1 MLSSIKKYIFLHKT
15 SDIKRIGHRQDLH
28 AIRGLSVIVI
38 IFYHADFE
46 LFKGG
51 WLGVDLFFVISGYLI
66 SNIIISEINSGTF
79 NFKSFYLRRFRRIV
93 PALLSTLVVT
103 TGFAYWLLT
112 PKAILDYSKLLVS
125 SIFFYANIYLQNF
138 DFYNAGPS
146 KQNPLIHIWSLSVEE
161 QFYILFPLAIFLLL
175 KGTKKYLF
183 LILLFVTL
191 FSIYSNS
198 FSQDITKFYSSQY
211 RIWEFLVGSL
221 LVFVSFKKFGK
232 FFTFSGFALIIFS
245 VINYEDSMLNL
256 NSIEPKLIALL
267 GVSLLIAAN
276 DDSLNKIYS
285 NQLVVYAGT
294 LSYSL
299 YLLHQPIFSFL
310 RIYGNKS
317 GFEIT
322 DLFYLIAICFI
333 VIFSY
338 LNWKYIEKFFLAKE
352 NFSNLIKFS
361 TFAVGG
367 LLVFT
372 IYSLNTNGFE
382 SRYDFVPD
390 EVLFY
395 SINTNLDPSEN
406 DFNEF
411 SNYECSQYDSTKKH
425 VIFIGDSHL
434 STLTVSILRNFRDSS
449 CSFDFSFVYNPTGRC
464 ILSKQNDTG
473 VINVCTDEYFDSFIN
488 NTLTKDI
495 TVVAIGRF
503 NTWLELEIGSQVQ
516 CEGCDYIDIM
526 KKRFE
531 DVSNSSYKLLV
542 VEPVPTYPVKIAE
555 SYLYKNV
562 IWGESITIDYLDWKY
577 SLNKWYDFLDTLDM
591 TNIEIIESSLVFC
604 NQFEQGKCN
613 ASTGENILYS
623 DDNHLTIQGADLLVE
638 KILLTLN
645 GLD

>member
-1 MLSSIKKYIFLHKT
+1 MLNSIKRYILLLNT

-28 AIRGLSVIVI
+28 AIRGLAVIIV

-79 NFKSFYLRRFRRIV
+79 NFKNFYLRRFRRIV

-161 QFYILFPLAIFLLL
+161 QFYILFPLIIFLLL
-175 KGTKKYLF
+175 RGIKKYLF
-183 LILLFVTL
+183 LILLSVTL
-191 FSIYSNS
+191 LSIYSNS
-198 FSQDITKFYSSQY
+198 FTQDIAKFYSSQY
-211 RIWEFLVGSL
+211 RIWEFLLGSL
-221 LVFVSFKKFGK
+221 LVFISFKKFGK

-245 VINYEDSMLNL
+245 VVNYGDTMLNL

-267 GVSLLIAAN
+267 GVSLVIASN
-276 DDSLNKIYS
+276 DDSLNKIYN

-299 YLLHQPIFSFL
+299 YLIHQPIFSFL
-310 RIYGNKS
+310 RIYGKKS

-322 DLFYLIAICFI
+322 NLFYLIAIFVI

-338 LNWKYIEKFFLAKE
+338 LNWKYIEKFFLIKD

-361 TFAVGG
+361 TFAVSG
-367 LLVFT
+367 LIIFT
-372 IYSLNTNGFE
+372 LNSLNTNGYE

-395 SINTNLDPSEN
+395 SINTNLYPTEN
-406 DFNEF
+406 EIIEF
-411 SNYECSQYDSTKKH
+411 SNYECSQLNSAKKH
-425 VIFIGDSHL
+425 LIFIGDSHL
-434 STLTVSILRNFRDSS
+434 NTLSVSIMRNFKDSS
-449 CSFDFSFVYNPTGRC
+449 CNFELSFVYNPTGRC

-473 VINVCTDEYFDSFIN
+473 VIEVCTNEYFDSFLN
-488 NTLTKDI
+488 ESLTKDT

-503 NTWLELEIGSQVQ
+503 NTWLESEIGSQVQ

-531 DVSNSSYKLLV
+531 DVSNSSDKLLV
-542 VEPVPTYPVKIAE
+542 VEPVPRPTIIPSLTYSTAA
-555 SYLYKNV
+555 SAARCF
-562 IWGESITIDYLDWKY
+562 S
-577 SLNKWYDFLDTLDM
+577 
-591 TNIEIIESSLVFC
+591 EIIRFLCFQFFC
-604 NQFEQGKCN
+604 
-613 ASTGENILYS
+613 
-623 DDNHLTIQGADLLVE
+623 
-638 KILLTLN
+638 
-645 GLD
+645 

>member
-1 MLSSIKKYIFLHKT
+1 MLNSVKRYILLLNT

-28 AIRGLSVIVI
+28 AIRSLAVIVV

-93 PALLSTLVVT
+93 PAMLSTLVVSS
-103 TGFAYWLLT
+103 GFAYLLLT
-112 PKAILDYSKLLVS
+112 PKAILEYSKLVLS
-125 SIFFYANIYLQNF
+125 SLFFYANFYLQNL
-138 DFYNAGPS
+138 DFYNTEPS
-146 KQNPLIHIWSLSVEE
+146 KLNPLIHIWSLSVEE
-161 QFYILFPLAIFLLL
+161 QFYILFPLIIFLLL
-175 KGTKKYLF
+175 RGIKKYLF
-183 LILLFVTL
+183 LILLSVTL
-191 FSIYSNS
+191 LSIYSNS
-198 FSQDITKFYSSQY
+198 FTQDITKFYSSQY
-211 RIWEFLVGSL
+211 RIWEFLLGSL
-221 LVFVSFKKFGK
+221 LVFISFKKFGK

-245 VINYEDSMLNL
+245 VVSYGDTMLNL

-267 GVSLLIAAN
+267 GVSLVIASN
-276 DDSLNKIYS
+276 DDSLNKIYN

-299 YLLHQPIFSFL
+299 YLIHQPIFSFL
-310 RIYGNKS
+310 RIYGKKS

-322 DLFYLIAICFI
+322 NLFYLIAIFVI

-338 LNWKYIEKFFLAKE
+338 LNWKYIEKFFLIKD

-361 TFAVGG
+361 TFAVSG
-367 LLVFT
+367 LIIFT
-372 IYSLNTNGFE
+372 LNSLNTNGYE
-382 SRYDFVPD
+382 NRYDFVPD

-395 SINTNLDPSEN
+395 SANTNLYPTEN
-406 DFNEF
+406 EIIEF
-411 SNYECSQYDSTKKH
+411 SNYECSQLNSTKKH
-425 VIFIGDSHL
+425 LIFIGDSHL
-434 STLTVSILRNFRDSS
+434 NTLSVSIMRNFKDSS
-449 CSFDFSFVYNPTGRC
+449 CNFELSFVYNPTGRC

-488 NTLTKDI
+488 NTLTKDA

-503 NTWLELEIGSQVQ
+503 DTWLETEIGSQVQ

-531 DVSNSSYKLLV
+531 DVSNSSNKLLV

-555 SYLYKNV
+555 SYLYKNTL
-562 IWGESITIDYLDWKY
+562 WGENITIDYLDWKY
-577 SLNKWYDFLDTLDM
+577 SLIKWYDFLDNLDT

-604 NQFEQGKCN
+604 NQFDSGKCT
-613 ASTGENILYS
+613 ASTGKNIFYS
-623 DDNHLTIQGADLLVE
+623 DDNHLTIEGANLLVE
-638 KILLTLN
+638 KIFITIN
-645 GLD
+645 SLD